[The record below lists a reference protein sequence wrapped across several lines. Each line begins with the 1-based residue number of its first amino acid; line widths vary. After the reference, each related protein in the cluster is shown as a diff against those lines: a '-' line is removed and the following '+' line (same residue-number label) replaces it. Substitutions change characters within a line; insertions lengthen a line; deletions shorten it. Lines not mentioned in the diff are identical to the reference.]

1 MGFRLKDKHF
11 QKQLDE
17 ISNGDFSKALSRKSN
32 NRIRHD
38 TLVKVR
44 FGERIGEE
52 NAPKAFVAFF
62 WSCEL
67 KWVKDD
73 KETQ

>member
-17 ISNGDFSKALSRKSN
+17 ISNGDFSKALSVIRH
-32 NRIRHD
+32 RIRHD

-62 WSCEL
+62 WGCEL
-67 KWVKDD
+67 KWVKD
-73 KETQ
+73 KQ

>member
-1 MGFRLKDKHF
+1 MGFRLKDKAF

-17 ISNGDFSKALSRKSN
+17 ISNGDFSKALLRRNTSTKP
-32 NRIRHD
+32 D
-38 TLVKVR
+38 TLVRVK

-62 WSCEL
+62 WGCEL